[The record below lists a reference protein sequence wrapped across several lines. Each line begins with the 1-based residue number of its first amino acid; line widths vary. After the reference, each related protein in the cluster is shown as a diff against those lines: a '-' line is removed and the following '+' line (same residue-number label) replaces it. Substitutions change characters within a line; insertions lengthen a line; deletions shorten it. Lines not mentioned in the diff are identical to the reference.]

1 MRRVAVAQK
10 QNSENSKANRIETM
24 KGPAESGQSMMARL
38 TPPTR
43 NHGSGKTTCPG
54 HFFAMT
60 AGVMT
65 CPKPAPH
72 NESAAP
78 PRPAVTAVG
87 PHSHF
92 GRVED
97 GRGRLDD
104 LWSNPYTA
112 KKRTVD
118 PAQPPLLRQD
128 ARASLAER
136 DLARETTQ
144 ARLGRPGHR
153 VTADPKPIREA
164 GK

>member
-1 MRRVAVAQK
+1 VPQVL
-10 QNSENSKANRIETM
+10 
-24 KGPAESGQSMMARL
+24 L
-38 TPPTR
+38 TI
-43 NHGSGKTTCPG
+43 GSGY
-54 HFFAMT
+54 
-60 AGVMT
+60 
-65 CPKPAPH
+65 
-72 NESAAP
+72 
-78 PRPAVTAVG
+78 
-87 PHSHF
+87 
-92 GRVED
+92 
-97 GRGRLDD
+97 DD

-153 VTADPKPIREA
+153 VTADPNPIREA